1 MKTTR
6 KSSLTMVRRLVMS
19 AALVLSAKAA
29 KDDLRVCD
37 YETDLQVE
45 FSECD
50 PFGETRNGKILA
62 SVDVN
67 AY

>member
-6 KSSLTMVRRLVMS
+6 KSGLTMVRRLVMN

-29 KDDLRVCD
+29 NEDLRVCD

-45 FSECD
+45 FAECD

-62 SVDVN
+62 SVDFN

>member
-6 KSSLTMVRRLVMS
+6 KSGLTMVRRLVMN

-29 KDDLRVCD
+29 NEDMRVCD

-45 FSECD
+45 FAECD

-62 SVDVN
+62 SVDFN

>member
-1 MKTTR
+1 M
-6 KSSLTMVRRLVMS
+6 MVRRLVMS
-19 AALVLSAKAA
+19 AALILSAKAA